1 MIGIGGEST
10 TRRSHAGLAAGIS
23 RCAALADD
31 EEVLAARNPSVSGWS
46 VGEHVDHLVLAERAL
61 LEWIERVIDDPSRSS
76 PAGTPTRTGR
86 LVLVSGW
93 IPRGRAKAPGP
104 TVPDSPDISLLPGR
118 LSDLARLSER
128 LEPRLS
134 DVHTSRTTTEHPI
147 LGHFTPAQWLRFLDV
162 HHRHHEKIIRDI
174 RTR

>member
-1 MIGIGGEST
+1 MIGIGTEAT
-10 TRRSHAGLAAGIS
+10 TRRSHRGLEAGIS

-31 EEVLAARNPSVSGWS
+31 AEVLETRKPSVSGWS
-46 VGEHVDHLVLAERAL
+46 VGEHVDHLVLAEQAL
-61 LEWIERVIDDPSRSS
+61 LEWVEGAIDDPASRSTGGA
-76 PAGTPTRTGR
+76 PNRTGR

-104 TVPDSPDISLLPGR
+104 TVPDTPDLSLLPGR
-118 LSDLARLSER
+118 LADLARLSGR

-134 DVHTSRTTTEHPI
+134 EVHASRTTFEHPI

-174 RTR
+174 RAR